1 MQKHRNILQVLCEF
15 ELIDLNFVGNYHL
28 NFGDLLA
35 TMEFV
40 KKKIWDTFILREKT
54 QKLWKGGGRK
64 KKRQIAPEDNKT
76 MYWPVAQLIKV
87 SQIPIE
93 AKVLCSKTF
102 KL

>member
-40 KKKIWDTFILREKT
+40 KKKSGTLLSCARRHKNC
-54 QKLWKGGGRK
+54 GRGGRK